1 MREMSS
7 CVCICKPQN
16 LGIHQAGPRYY
27 WYSPCVSTLRI
38 CDFRVFFR
46 SRFRASKTAA
56 TNGHTTVCDRSWP
69 PFLGSPG
76 GPCFEIVFFFY
87 GLEIQACTVYLIPVQ
102 TSHPHTPHPCTP
114 GRARSLPP
122 PPPSLSSPLALS
134 TPSSYAA
141 DPLAHP
147 PLFFVHDW
155 RMHTLRPCD

>member
-7 CVCICKPQN
+7 CVCVCKPQN

-56 TNGHTTVCDRSWP
+56 TNRHTTVCDRSWP

-76 GPCFEIVFFFY
+76 GPCFEIGFFFMVLKLSASFLTASP
-87 GLEIQACTVYLIPVQ
+87 GELAAPPRLPRPF
-102 TSHPHTPHPCTP
+102 SPHP
-114 GRARSLPP
+114 ALPP
-122 PPPSLSSPLALS
+122 ASVSPVLN
-134 TPSSYAA
+134 
-141 DPLAHP
+141 
-147 PLFFVHDW
+147 
-155 RMHTLRPCD
+155 

>member
-7 CVCICKPQN
+7 CVCVCKPQN

-56 TNGHTTVCDRSWP
+56 TNRHTTVCDRSWP

-76 GPCFEIVFFFY
+76 GPYFEIGFLFH
-87 GLEIQACTVYLIPVQ
+87 GLETQRFIP
-102 TSHPHTPHPCTP
+102 HRIP

-122 PPPSLSSPLALS
+122 PPP
-134 TPSSYAA
+134 
-141 DPLAHP
+141 
-147 PLFFVHDW
+147 PLFAPPRPPSRLCIACFK
-155 RMHTLRPCD
+155 LRTCIGSSFACFALRACIGTCIACFEL